1 MGLSGAFQG
10 DTAAESSLIWIFRCY
25 YPDFIPLCA
34 VKQQKFSYFKRFF
47 PVILFLHQKT
57 AISAHWKNFPV
68 SISNPCIKMQGS
80 DCRQKPDLRNK
91 VSGFFYEEKCCKTLK
106 FQRIKPVI

>member
-1 MGLSGAFQG
+1 MPAFLML
-10 DTAAESSLIWIFRCY
+10 DFTKKAAGQTSC
-25 YPDFIPLCA
+25 
-34 VKQQKFSYFKRFF
+34 
-47 PVILFLHQKT
+47 
-57 AISAHWKNFPV
+57 
-68 SISNPCIKMQGS
+68 S

>member
-1 MGLSGAFQG
+1 MPF
-10 DTAAESSLIWIFRCY
+10 T
-25 YPDFIPLCA
+25 
-34 VKQQKFSYFKRFF
+34 
-47 PVILFLHQKT
+47 
-57 AISAHWKNFPV
+57 KNKEKNQNDP
-68 SISNPCIKMQGS
+68 S

>member
-1 MGLSGAFQG
+1 MICRNNKETKYTKIKNTGS
-10 DTAAESSLIWIFRCY
+10 TA
-25 YPDFIPLCA
+25 DGIPC
-34 VKQQKFSYFKRFF
+34 
-47 PVILFLHQKT
+47 
-57 AISAHWKNFPV
+57 
-68 SISNPCIKMQGS
+68 S

>member
-1 MGLSGAFQG
+1 MN
-10 DTAAESSLIWIFRCY
+10 
-25 YPDFIPLCA
+25 
-34 VKQQKFSYFKRFF
+34 FKKR
-47 PVILFLHQKT
+47 T
-57 AISAHWKNFPV
+57 V
-68 SISNPCIKMQGS
+68 SVLS

>member
-1 MGLSGAFQG
+1 MAFMGLSGNFQG
-10 DTAAESSLIWIFRCY
+10 DTVTESSLIWIFRCY
-25 YPDFIPLCA
+25 YPDYIPLYA

-68 SISNPCIKMQGS
+68 SIFNPRIKMQVLLYHSLTACPSYHKRGG
-80 DCRQKPDLRNK
+80 CRIGDL
-91 VSGFFYEEKCCKTLK
+91 
-106 FQRIKPVI
+106 